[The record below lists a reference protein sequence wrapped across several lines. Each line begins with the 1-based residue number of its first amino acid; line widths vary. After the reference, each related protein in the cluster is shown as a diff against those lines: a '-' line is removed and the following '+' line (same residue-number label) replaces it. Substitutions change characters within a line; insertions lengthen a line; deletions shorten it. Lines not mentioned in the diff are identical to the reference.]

1 MKTECVL
8 YEAAGSCAMY
18 VTIYQK
24 FLATSMKTQPS
35 LNMYIYNQCIRGKN
49 GSTEHSKGNKKQYHE
64 KWLHHLKRMDTN
76 RIQNK
81 HYNISQKDEET

>member
-1 MKTECVL
+1 MGFNSGFKGLKKRTNL
-8 YEAAGSCAMY
+8 LG
-18 VTIYQK
+18 
-24 FLATSMKTQPS
+24 
-35 LNMYIYNQCIRGKN
+35 GKN